1 MTKGIVIALIYFLVF
16 CGIYCNKFSIKF
28 VKIGQDNE
36 VCDLLKTNS
45 WVDNPWKVT
54 WKAHAGS

>member
-1 MTKGIVIALIYFLVF
+1 MTKDIVIALIYFLVF

-45 WVDNPWKVT
+45 
-54 WKAHAGS
+54 